1 MFAAFNLG
9 ANPVFRKTSDHVSGR
24 RYHVHFVVNSDIHFV
39 RRAVCTDMKRKAESH
54 GLAVSAGMPYAV
66 SQAGA
71 VVAGRAGK
79 KQPWRKPS

>member
-1 MFAAFNLG
+1 MFAAFNLR
-9 ANPVFRKTSDHVSGR
+9 ANPFFAKHPITSVAGDIMCISPSTQTSILCVALFA
-24 RYHVHFVVNSDIHFV
+24 RY
-39 RRAVCTDMKRKAESH
+39 MKRKAESH

-71 VVAGRAGK
+71 EVAGRAGK